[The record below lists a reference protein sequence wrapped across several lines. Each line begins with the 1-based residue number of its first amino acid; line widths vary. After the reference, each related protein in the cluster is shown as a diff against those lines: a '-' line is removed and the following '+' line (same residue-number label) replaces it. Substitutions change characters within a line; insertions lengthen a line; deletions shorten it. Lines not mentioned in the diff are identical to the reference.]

1 MQYSLLD
8 IFKNYALQHRRAVVF
23 ILCLFI
29 ISVIIYVFDEGYS
42 SRLQNEEFS
51 EIQDFILELR
61 EKDKDIYNPL
71 EINVVEKK
79 VKGIDVSSFQGAID
93 WEKVRNTGIEF
104 AMIRCGYRNLSN
116 AEIHEDKTFRYNVEE
131 ANRLGIP
138 VGIYFYST
146 ARNEKEVLEEATFV
160 LNLIKD
166 YDITY
171 PVVYDF
177 EMFNQKRTKGVND
190 KRINDNAV
198 QFLDY
203 LRAHGY
209 DGMLYSNLNALNNHW
224 DIEKFFGY
232 KLWYA
237 QYINR
242 ATYEGK
248 YDMWQYADNGRVDGI
263 RGKVDLN
270 ESYFAYEV
278 VNN

>member
-79 VKGIDVSSFQGAID
+79 VKGIDVSSFQGDID
-93 WEKVRNTGIEF
+93 WDKVKESGIEF
-104 AMIRCGYRNLSN
+104 VMIRCGYRNLSN

-224 DIEKFFGY
+224 DIERFFGY

-263 RGKVDLN
+263 VGNVDLN
-270 ESYFAYEV
+270 EGYYAYEV
-278 VNN
+278 VK